1 MKKSKLLTIVFYID
15 FFITFG
21 FGLASWF
28 YPHATFGTI
37 VLLEETGPSLTL
49 ALLSTLSLFY
59 VLIGLFCFVGARMPF
74 PYNNWIAIVMIVRH
88 GWTGIAG
95 IHGAENEW
103 IIGNPWQDVVIH
115 ALFIFFYVF
124 SIYFNKW
131 SQSQVPV
138 PHKQ

>member
-1 MKKSKLLTIVFYID
+1 MKKGKSLTIVLYID
-15 FFITFG
+15 FLITFG

-49 ALLSTLSLFY
+49 ALLSNFSLFY
-59 VLIGLFCFVGARMPF
+59 VLIGLLCFAGARMPF
-74 PYNNWIAIVMIVRH
+74 PYNTWIALVMIVRH

-95 IHGAENEW
+95 IHGAENAW
-103 IIGNPWQDVVIH
+103 IIGNPWQDVVVH

-124 SIYFNKW
+124 SIYLTIRKE
-131 SQSQVPV
+131 
-138 PHKQ
+138 K